1 MVVDTHVH
9 VVGDEARYPLHPAG
23 VGSNW
28 FREMPVDVR
37 RYSTLMDEAGV
48 DRAVLVQ
55 AMGAYGFDNDY
66 VLDAAATDP
75 SRFKSVVIVDVAG
88 DPDAAAAKL
97 RTLATGRGAD
107 GVRLF
112 ALGDDWIGAPEAE
125 VIWRTA
131 ADLGLFVV
139 ATLLSP
145 QLPSLDRALARFP
158 NMRVALDHC
167 GFPDTRGGPSY
178 PGAESLFALAD
189 HANLHLKVSCHI
201 LGTIDEPAEFV
212 DRLAA
217 VFGAGRLMW
226 GSDFPQTHDRPY
238 ADLVDLG
245 RRSCAGLTT
254 RDQDAFLGGT
264 AARLTPW

>member
-9 VVGDEARYPLHPAG
+9 VVGDESRYPLNPPG

-28 FREMPVDVR
+28 FREAPVDVEEFSR
-37 RYSTLMDEAGV
+37 LMDEAGV

-75 SRFKSVVIVDVAG
+75 SRFKSVVIVAG

-97 RTLATGRGAD
+97 RTLATERGAD

-131 ADLGLFVV
+131 A
-139 ATLLSP
+139 
-145 QLPSLDRALARFP
+145 
-158 NMRVALDHC
+158 
-167 GFPDTRGGPSY
+167 
-178 PGAESLFALAD
+178 
-189 HANLHLKVSCHI
+189 
-201 LGTIDEPAEFV
+201 
-212 DRLAA
+212 
-217 VFGAGRLMW
+217 
-226 GSDFPQTHDRPY
+226 
-238 ADLVDLG
+238 
-245 RRSCAGLTT
+245 
-254 RDQDAFLGGT
+254 
-264 AARLTPW
+264 